1 MSSSGNERK
10 CHKTSKNTAGRGR
23 GGHTVGES
31 AVRAVAVCGRRWRR
45 RRRVRE
51 TRGRRLERAMVR
63 TWGKKRKRNENTQKG
78 SKQVINERAHHQGSK
93 GKLQKKGR
101 VERERESGL
110 SLSDIHIKKRA
121 RQGVRWW
128 GKKKRQLLAICGR
141 PEGVKQVL

>member
-1 MSSSGNERK
+1 VSQDQQEHRRERK
-10 CHKTSKNTAGRGR
+10 RGPYRWGISCQGGRGER
-23 GGHTVGES
+23 EEEEEEEEGKRDKGKATGEGHGTYVGKKK
-31 AVRAVAVCGRRWRR
+31 
-45 RRRVRE
+45 
-51 TRGRRLERAMVR
+51 
-63 TWGKKRKRNENTQKG
+63 KKRKRKENTQKG
-78 SKQVINERAHHQGSK
+78 RKQVINERARHQGSK

-128 GKKKRQLLAICGR
+128 GKKKRRLLAICGR